1 MKNGIYRMAK
11 CKTMLNVMAP
21 TRNGLRHTG
30 MTSKL
35 SFSDSEFMALNIS
48 TVTRMERLIV
58 VAR

>member
-21 TRNGLRHTG
+21 TRNGLCHTG